1 MKTTVFMKP
10 GQVAVKEVDMPKIME
25 KDDVI
30 LRVVRT
36 CVCGSDLWNYR
47 GDDAKEEGSMNS
59 GHEVIGIV
67 EEAGEDITT
76 FKKGDFVIA
85 PFIHSFMAVDIVR
98 LVKLDLKGI
107 VKVIQW
113 GKISLVATKQNMFVI
128 NMRIG
133 H

>member
-36 CVCGSDLWNYR
+36 CVCGSDLQNYR

-59 GHEVIGIV
+59 GNEVIGIV

-76 FKKGDFVIA
+76 FKKRRVCHCA
-85 PFIHSFMAVDIVR
+85 IHSWLWALCGLRSWI
-98 LVKLDLKGI
+98 
-107 VKVIQW
+107 
-113 GKISLVATKQNMFVI
+113 
-128 NMRIG
+128 
-133 H
+133 

>member
-10 GQVAVKEVDMPKIME
+10 GQVAVKEVNVPKIIE

-76 FKKGDFVIA
+76 FKKGDC
-85 PFIHSFMAVDIVR
+85 HCAVHPW
-98 LVKLDLKGI
+98 LWALCGL
-107 VKVIQW
+107 
-113 GKISLVATKQNMFVI
+113 
-128 NMRIG
+128 
-133 H
+133 